1 MIQLTRKLLI
11 FLFVI
16 QSVYSFCEN
25 KDAFNNVTVE
35 VHLSRNIR
43 GIKLVQVSLYKQDH
57 YSIIDV
63 KKGNITDLCD
73 GIIKNF
79 PVLETLYLINV
90 NLSRIQPNAFQAVP
104 RLRELSLAVNHIEDL
119 VDGSFNNLEA
129 LETLYLSGNKIKYID
144 GETFQNM
151 KSLKHLHLDRN
162 LITKL
167 SPNCLRGSSLLRV
180 LDLRHNSMEIVD
192 GNTFPV
198 MEPIFTDPVTIYL
211 ENNYIKDV
219 DPSVFTFKNPVNL
232 HLERNN
238 LNTASTLFYGM
249 REYSVLYLN
258 KNQFNCLPDDVLEN
272 VKKTT
277 KTIYLLDN
285 PISCDC
291 LKTIEKYF
299 ADELYGVEHLIYNSS
314 FPCNMPVYLIP

>member
-1 MIQLTRKLLI
+1 MIQLTCKLLI

-16 QSVYSFCEN
+16 QGVYSFCEN
-25 KDAFNNVTVE
+25 KDAFNNVTVD
-35 VHLSRNIR
+35 VHISRNISS
-43 GIKLVQVSLYKQDH
+43 IKLVQQDH

-63 KKGNITDLCD
+63 KQGNITDLCD
-73 GIIKNF
+73 GMINNF
-79 PVLETLYLINV
+79 PVLDTLLLINV
-90 NLSRIQPNAFQAVP
+90 NLSRIQPNAFQVVP

-119 VDGSFNNLEA
+119 VDGSFNNLDA
-129 LETLYLSGNKIKYID
+129 LETLYLSANKIKYID

-162 LITKL
+162 LINKL
-167 SPNCLRGSSLLRV
+167 SPNCLRGSSLLSM
-180 LDLRHNSMEIVD
+180 LDLRHNLMEVVD
-192 GNTFPV
+192 GSTFPV
-198 MEPIFTDPVTIYL
+198 IEPIFTDPVTIFL
-211 ENNYIKDV
+211 GNNYIKDV

-238 LNTASTLFYGM
+238 LNTVSTLFYGM

-272 VKKTT
+272 LKKTT

-291 LKTIEKYF
+291 LKTIEKSF

-314 FPCNMPVYLIP
+314 FPCDMPVFLVP